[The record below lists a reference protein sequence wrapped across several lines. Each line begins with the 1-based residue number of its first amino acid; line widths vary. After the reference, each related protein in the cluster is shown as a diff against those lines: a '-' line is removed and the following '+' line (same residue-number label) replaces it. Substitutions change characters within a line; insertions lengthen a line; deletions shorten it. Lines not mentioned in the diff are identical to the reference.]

1 MIIGF
6 IGLGMMGQPV
16 AGHLQ
21 AAGHDL
27 VVHNRTG
34 AKADPLLAGGARW
47 ADTPAEAAADADLVL
62 TMVGGPDDVA
72 AISRGEA
79 GLFAAAHQGQILA
92 DLTTSSPELAASLAS
107 KAPSGA
113 TCLDAPVTGGVR
125 GAKAGTLSLMVG
137 GDGAALDRI
146 RPVLDC
152 FAGSVRHF
160 GPAGAGQ
167 HAKLVNQIA
176 VGGIMLGLA
185 EALGY
190 AQRAGLD
197 GGTMLDALNSGTARS
212 FLLEAYGQAMLSGD
226 TQAGFFVDHFV
237 KDLTLAKDAAG
248 RQGLEPGGLAAALE
262 AYRAL
267 SRQGFGQAGIQS
279 LARLYQDPG

>member
-1 MIIGF
+1 
-6 IGLGMMGQPV
+6 
-16 AGHLQ
+16 
-21 AAGHDL
+21 
-27 VVHNRTG
+27 
-34 AKADPLLAGGARW
+34 
-47 ADTPAEAAADADLVL
+47 
-62 TMVGGPDDVA
+62 
-72 AISRGEA
+72 
-79 GLFAAAHQGQILA
+79 LFAAARQGQILA
-92 DLTTSSPELAASLAS
+92 DLTTSSPELAATLAS
-107 KAPSGA
+107 KAPPGA
-113 TCLDAPVTGGVR
+113 ICLDAPVTGGVR

-197 GGTMLDALNSGTARS
+197 GATMLDALNSGTARS
-212 FLLEAYGQAMLSGD
+212 FLLEAYGQAMLAGD